1 MDHFLFPIILEINH
15 HSTRAWFGHDT
26 VEGDYYDACIRG
38 LLNRSIQC
46 VRRGSI
52 DDNSVIALKNQVLD
66 LRGLGWAFLVSRS
79 EHICRCYDAVSDR
92 FLGHNV
98 IAAADVFTTADKEIG
113 RAHV

>member
-1 MDHFLFPIILEINH
+1 MNYLMFPIILEMNH
-15 HSTRAWFGHDT
+15 NSPRAWFGHDT
-26 VEGDYYDACIRG
+26 VERDHYDACIRG

-66 LRGLGWAFLVSRS
+66 LRGLGWDFLVSRG

-92 FLGHNV
+92 FLSHNV
-98 IAAADVFTTADKEIG
+98 IAFQHGLPPGIARVVVG
-113 RAHV
+113 